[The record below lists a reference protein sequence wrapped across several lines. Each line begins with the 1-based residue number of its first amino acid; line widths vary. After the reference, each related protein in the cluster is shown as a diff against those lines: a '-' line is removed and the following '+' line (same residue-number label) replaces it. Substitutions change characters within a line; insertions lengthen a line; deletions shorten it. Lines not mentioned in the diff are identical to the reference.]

1 MTGFFCLGDTE
12 GRFFCSLDFLG
23 FAGIGY
29 DNDSTEI
36 IGDDISA
43 AERISHIDR
52 LYFFAEILCGTDE
65 GNFEIVRKWED
76 FQRAKGIKNC
86 FIYSDFGELICNGRF
101 YKYIFLERLSG
112 GNPVLRNELTR
123 MVLKYKM
130 KERALSGA
138 EENVHSYIEES
149 PDEARENGFIS
160 ADALSFSIQD
170 YRYSCEYD
178 SISVE
183 VEMRNRNNIIG
194 YYTMIFDSGNGVV
207 TDDIFY
213 EPF

>member
-1 MTGFFCLGDTE
+1 MTGFLCLGDTD
-12 GRFFCSLDFLG
+12 GSFFCRNELSVFED
-23 FAGIGY
+23 IGY
-29 DNDSTEI
+29 NNDGTEI

-52 LYFFAEILCGTDE
+52 LYFFAEILHGTDV
-65 GNFEIVRKWED
+65 GNFEIADKWED
-76 FQRAKGIKNC
+76 FQRAKGIENC
-86 FIYSDFGELICNGRF
+86 FICSDFGELSCNGRF
-101 YKYIFLERLSG
+101 YKFIFLEHLSG

-123 MVLKYKM
+123 MVLKYRM
-130 KERALSGA
+130 KELALSGA
-138 EENVHSYIEES
+138 EENVLSYIEGS
-149 PDEARENGFIS
+149 PDEARENGFIP
-160 ADALSFSIQD
+160 ADALSYSIQD
-170 YRYSCEYD
+170 CRYSCEYD

-183 VEMRNRNNIIG
+183 VEMRNRSNIIG